1 MALVSESP
9 PIRVLGHFFCHLFL
23 FGAYF
28 IIVYPSEAADFFFK
42 KILLTKLNK
51 VSKRSIKETFTPF
64 EDLLLFLHS
73 VKGWRLWSLFQWP
86 TPLYFT
92 FSIVDLKLLIE
103 ILIYTITFIRY
114 TCFDI
119 KENKNI
125 SWNIE
130 ITCS

>member
-28 IIVYPSEAADFFFK
+28 IIVCPSEVADFFFK

-73 VKGWRLWSLFQWP
+73 VKGWRLWSLFQ
-86 TPLYFT
+86 
-92 FSIVDLKLLIE
+92 
-103 ILIYTITFIRY
+103 
-114 TCFDI
+114 
-119 KENKNI
+119 
-125 SWNIE
+125 
-130 ITCS
+130 